1 MESQETIAKKPT
13 ILSDRYQ
20 TGWKEKVSEIFSRY
34 GIFIIFLGMVT
45 LMSFLTPYFF
55 NVLNLINVVRQVSF
69 IGIVAMGVTFVI
81 ITKGIDLSSGSVIAL
96 ISVVAADFA
105 HPGEHSLF
113 VPLAIGVGVG
123 ALTGLINGTITAKGM
138 IPPFIATLGMMTA
151 ARGLALL
158 YSDGRPIGNL
168 SDSFLFIGAGEILG
182 IPFPIIV
189 FLVVG
194 IISHLLLSN
203 TKFGKYTYA
212 IGGNEQAARICGINV
227 DRHLILVY
235 TYAGLLTAIAG
246 LMLTARISVG
256 QPSMGVMYEL
266 DAIAAAVIGGT
277 SLTGGI
283 GTIPGTMIGAL
294 IIGVLNNGLD
304 LLNVSSYWQQILKGA
319 IIVTAVLIDS
329 RKNKKS

>member
-1 MESQETIAKKPT
+1 
-13 ILSDRYQ
+13 
-20 TGWKEKVSEIFSRY
+20 
-34 GIFIIFLGMVT
+34 MVA
-45 LMSFLTPYFF
+45 LMSILTPHFFTYF
-55 NVLNLINVVRQVSF
+55 NLINVVRQVSF

-96 ISVVAADFA
+96 VSVMAASFA
-105 HPGEHSLF
+105 QGGHSLV
-113 VPLAIGVGVG
+113 VPILIGLGIG
-123 ALTGLINGTITAKGM
+123 ALTGLINGTIATKGM

-151 ARGLALL
+151 ARGMALL
-158 YSDGRPIGNL
+158 YSNGRPIGNL
-168 SDSFLFIGAGEILG
+168 TDSFLFMGSGDLLG
-182 IPFPIIV
+182 LPFPIIM
-189 FLVVG
+189 FLVMG
-194 IISHLLLSN
+194 LISHLLLNN
-203 TKFGKYTYA
+203 TKFGKSTYA

-235 TYAGLLTAIAG
+235 TYAGFLTGIAA
-246 LMLTARISVG
+246 LMLTARISAG

-304 LLNVSSYWQQILKGA
+304 LMNVSSYWQQILKGI

-329 RKNKKS
+329 RKNRKS

>member
-1 MESQETIAKKPT
+1 MKGQEMAKSST
-13 ILSDRYQ
+13 SLQDQ
-20 TGWKEKVSEIFSRY
+20 TGWKGKVSQIFSRY
-34 GIFIIFLGMVT
+34 GIFIIFIAMVV
-45 LMSFLTPYFF
+45 LMSFLSPVFL
-55 NVLNLINVVRQVSF
+55 NVYNLINIVRQVSF
-69 IGIVAMGVTFVI
+69 IGIVAMGVTMVI

-96 ISVVAADFA
+96 VSVVAASFA
-105 HPGEHSLF
+105 HPGDYPLF
-113 VPLAIGVGVG
+113 VPLLVGLAVG
-123 ALTGLINGTITAKGM
+123 AGAGWINGTITAKGM

-158 YSDGRPIGNL
+158 YSDGKPVGNL
-168 SDSFLFIGAGEILG
+168 SESFLFIGAGDILG

-189 FLVVG
+189 FVVVG
-194 IISHLLLSN
+194 IFSHLLLSS

-212 IGGNEQAARICGINV
+212 IGGNEQAARISGINV
-227 DRHLILVY
+227 DRHLIYVY
-235 TYAGLLTAIAG
+235 TYAGLLSAVAA

-304 LLNVSSYWQQILKGA
+304 LMNVSSYWQQILKGA
-319 IIVTAVLIDS
+319 IIVVAVLIDS
-329 RKNKKS
+329 RKNKKG